1 MKNGLAGFG
10 LGLIVGG
17 IAVGSAALLLT
28 DKTGKE
34 RRADIEE
41 FKDETLDKVNASIE
55 SIEER
60 LHKLSK
66 KI

>member
-1 MKNGLAGFG
+1 MGVLNNSIVEE
-10 LGLIVGG
+10 LGIVDY
-17 IAVGSAALLLT
+17 VLT

-60 LHKLSK
+60 LHN
-66 KI
+66 

>member
-1 MKNGLAGFG
+1 MNKPLAGFG
-10 LGLIVGG
+10 IGLVVGG

-34 RRADIEE
+34 RRADLDE
-41 FKDETLDKVNASIE
+41 FKDEALDKISDSIE